1 MPCHEQLRWTKGL
14 EGERAGIPSKV
25 ALIQVCDMVN
35 DIYIYTWK
43 NYSNEST
50 AMSLSATSFPMPF
63 VFFFCL
69 FLVGDT
75 PAQNPQFSMADQVA
89 QSGMVEN

>member
-35 DIYIYTWK
+35 DIYIYMK
-43 NYSNEST
+43 K
-50 AMSLSATSFPMPF
+50 L
-63 VFFFCL
+63 
-69 FLVGDT
+69 
-75 PAQNPQFSMADQVA
+75 
-89 QSGMVEN
+89 